1 MKKRLLENAEVLGLS
16 YKGHAVATHPED
28 EREIH
33 ILGAVPGDVLDIEI
47 YKKVKDIYYADM
59 VKIKKESPCRTAP
72 REGEVYKS
80 TSPWQIFKFNCENKY
95 KKGFVEKFFKE
106 HAGTTL
112 DTEIF
117 FPDGFDIYNYRNKI
131 EYGFWRNRENGK
143 YSFSFFKRG
152 SSRGKIPILESAL
165 NHQKINGAGK
175 IFLDLINQK
184 NIDFGVL
191 KYLILRYSY
200 FEDKVVAHLI
210 IQKDDFEALRVGGG
224 GGVGE
229 GTTPPTTPPKKKKTP
244 PPPPKPHPRLLK
256 GIKVSYSPP
265 ETPGARVEKDFLEL
279 GNLTLKEKVAG
290 KIFEYGLEHFF
301 QVYVPLFDFVI
312 DDMKS
317 VLLKLQKER
326 GRKWTKML
334 DFFAG
339 VGLFGIAL
347 SDLAEK
353 IEAVE
358 VSEGTKYFA
367 ETNAQ
372 NARLKNYKF
381 IETDTDNAL
390 ESLKNTE
397 LLILDPP
404 RAGVPKDTIKAILQ
418 EKPETIIYLSCNP
431 KTQAMDYNWLKRDYK
446 IIFNKAYN
454 LFPRTPHVENLVVL
468 KRG

>member
-1 MKKRLLENAEVLGLS
+1 MKKRLLENVKVLDLS

-28 EREIH
+28 KREIH
-33 ILGAVPGDVLDIEI
+33 ILGAVPGDLLDIEI
-47 YKKVKDIYYADM
+47 YKRVKDIYYADP
-59 VKIKKESPCRTAP
+59 VKIKKESSCRTAP

-80 TSPWQIFKFNCENKY
+80 TSPWQIFKFDCENKY
-95 KKGFVEKFFKE
+95 KKDLVEKFFKE
-106 HAGTTL
+106 HADTNL
-112 DTEIF
+112 ETEIF
-117 FPDGFDIYNYRNKI
+117 FPGGFDIYNYRNKI
-131 EYGFWRNRENGK
+131 EYGFWRDRENGK

-152 SSRGKIPILESAL
+152 SSRGKIPVLESAL
-165 NHQKINGAGK
+165 NHQKINKVGK

-210 IQKDDFEALRVGGG
+210 IQKDDFEALRVGARELE
-224 GGVGE
+224 V
-229 GTTPPTTPPKKKKTP
+229 TLQA
-244 PPPPKPHPRLLK
+244 HARLIK
-256 GIKVSYSPP
+256 GLKVSYSPP

-279 GNLTLKEKVAG
+279 GDLTLKEKVAG

-326 GRKWTKML
+326 SEKWTKML

-347 SDLAEK
+347 SDFAK
-353 IEAVE
+353 KAEAVE

-367 ETNAQ
+367 EKNAQ
-372 NARLKNYKF
+372 NAGLKNYKF

-390 ESLKNTE
+390 ESLKNTD